1 MNIQPIVEGHGEV
14 EAVPVLLRRLQAEAQ
29 AYGIGFGRPI
39 RRHSSDLYN
48 REKFQR
54 ALRLA
59 LQQESCGAVLILFDL
74 EDGCPKEKVAELR
87 QWVQEVNAPVPCEI
101 VLAYREFE
109 SWLLAAGE
117 SLRDS
122 AGISIAATNNER
134 SETRRNAKGAL
145 EEWMAANRSY
155 AETVDQ
161 APLTAR
167 FDMAIAH
174 RYNRSF
180 RRMVNAFGQLV
191 RGMGQAL
198 EEWPPPTWEASVD
211 E

>member
-14 EAVPVLLRRLQAEAQ
+14 EAVPVLLRRLQEQAG

-39 RRHSSDLYN
+39 RRNSSDLYN
-48 REKFQR
+48 REKFQ
-54 ALRLA
+54 AAVRLA
-59 LQQESCGAVLILFDL
+59 LQQELCGAVLILFDL
-74 EDGCPKEKVAELR
+74 EDDCPKEKVEELR
-87 QWVQEVNAPVPCEI
+87 QWIQELNVAIPCEI

-117 SLRDS
+117 SLRGVG
-122 AGISIAATNNER
+122 GIGPGAMNVAEP
-134 SETRRNAKGAL
+134 ETRRNAKGAL
-145 EEWMAANRSY
+145 EEWMPPGRSY

-167 FDMAIAH
+167 FDMAVTH
-174 RYNRSF
+174 RHSRSF

-191 RGMGQAL
+191 RGMGHAL
-198 EEWPPPTWEASVD
+198 DEWPPPAWQLSGNE
-211 E
+211 